1 MKTLTARFG
10 SPFMRSLVLGVALLA
25 TPAISF
31 AALYLSVNLAP
42 PPLPVYVQPEVPGPG
57 YIWAP
62 GYWAYGPD
70 GYYWVPGTWVLAPY
84 VGALWTPG
92 YWGWGGGAFLWH
104 TGYWG
109 PQIGFYGGVNY
120 GFGYFGVGYAGG
132 SWNGGVFNYNTAVTN
147 VNVTNIHNTYNQT
160 VVQNTA
166 VSRVS
171 YNGGTGGIS
180 AQPTAQ
186 ERLAAADVHQ
196 QPTALQAQ
204 HQQLASTNRS
214 LLASV
219 NHGTPALAAT
229 PKAAVFTRPN
239 AGTTGVAH
247 PLNAGTASVAHP
259 PNTSTASVA
268 HPPNTSTTGV
278 AHPPNSGQPRNAMAT
293 QKTYHAQGQTQ
304 NGSQPQGQQR
314 VIQAGTPHPQV
325 QQHSVQAAPP
335 HPQVQ
340 QPAVQ
345 AAQPHPQ
352 VQSHPKEPQH
362 EETHH

>member
-1 MKTLTARFG
+1 MEITAMKTRTARFG
-10 SPFMRSLVLGVALLA
+10 RMYLRSLALAVALFVM
-25 TPAISF
+25 PAISS
-31 AALYLSVNLAP
+31 AAVFLSVDIAP
-42 PPLPVYVQPEVPGPG
+42 PALPVYVQPEVPGPG

-92 YWGWGGGAFLWH
+92 YWGWGGAAYLWH
-104 TGYWG
+104 GGYWG
-109 PQIGFYGGVNY
+109 PHVGFYGGVNY
-120 GFGYFGVGYAGG
+120 GFGYIGTGYVGG

-171 YNGGTGGIS
+171 YNGGTGGIT

-186 ERLAAADVHQ
+186 ERLAQADVHQ
-196 QPTALQAQ
+196 PPTPLQAQ
-204 HQQLASTNRS
+204 HQQLASSNRS

-239 AGTTGVAH
+239 TSTSG
-247 PLNAGTASVAHP
+247 VAHP
-259 PNTSTASVA
+259 PNTGNAAVAHPNTGNAAVA
-268 HPPNTSTTGV
+268 HPPNT
-278 AHPPNSGQPRNAMAT
+278 GQPRNAVAS
-293 QKTYHAQGQTQ
+293 QSTYHGQGQGQGQTQ
-304 NGSQPQGQQR
+304 ITPHPQVQQR
-314 VIQAGTPHPQV
+314 VVQPGTPHPQV
-325 QQHSVQAAPP
+325 QQHTVQAAPP

-340 QPAVQ
+340 QNAVQ
-345 AAQPHPQ
+345 AAPPHPQ
-352 VQSHPKEPQH
+352 VQSHPKEPPH
-362 EETHH
+362 EEGHH